1 MLLPQCPHSMKL
13 KEEAK
18 VILKHLEKG
27 SRATQSK
34 DCKHLVKKGGGGVTN
49 PGGVQGTFRCCTEQH
64 GLVRNI
70 GYRWTFGL
78 DDLRGLF

>member
-49 PGGVQGTFRCCTEQH
+49 PGGVQGTFRRVEGH
-64 GLVRNI
+64 DLVRTI
-70 GYRWTFGL
+70 GDG
-78 DDLRGLF
+78 